1 MIALRWLLISIHLL
15 AAAGW
20 FGAMMYSLVVLHP
33 KTRQFFGEDDEKYE
47 SFISN
52 AASGAR
58 WKMIGG
64 LVTIAVTGLAL
75 IPLARP
81 RPVNVTWDAIM
92 IGKTAL
98 LVVVGI
104 IFWRISWRLWPKR
117 VFATA
122 AELPGIR
129 RQFRNAGVTMI
140 VIAGVAMVLSV
151 WALVCRD

>member
-1 MIALRWLLISIHLL
+1 MNTDKKEI
-15 AAAGW
+15 
-20 FGAMMYSLVVLHP
+20 
-33 KTRQFFGEDDEKYE
+33 DEKYE
-47 SFISN
+47 SFITN

-58 WKMIGG
+58 WKVIAG

-81 RPVNVTWDAIM
+81 EPANVSWDTIM
-92 IGKTAL
+92 ICKTAL

-104 IFWRISWRLWPKR
+104 NFWRISWRLWPKH

-140 VIAGVAMVLSV
+140 VIAAVAMVLSV
-151 WALVCRD
+151 WASLCRN